1 MTIGTVKFF
10 NDQKGF
16 GFIQPDDGSGDAFVH
31 ISAVERAGWHRLQQD
46 QRLAYDVVLGQRG
59 KSEAANLR
67 TVEDDQAGQDNAP
80 AKASSEES
88 SEVTAEATSGAPAA
102 D

>member
-1 MTIGTVKFF
+1 MTKKASASSSRTTAAAMLSCIS
-10 NDQKGF
+10 
-16 GFIQPDDGSGDAFVH
+16 PPSSG
-31 ISAVERAGWHRLQQD
+31 AGWHRLQQD

-80 AKASSEES
+80 AEASSEES